1 MTVLSRAFFLLTSFA
16 LSVSSSL
23 AVPKGLSPALIQ
35 RCAPCHGPDLN
46 GVGGVFPSLMTS
58 ELVKSG
64 NREGVIKFITHGSP
78 PDSKSLVKM
87 PAKGGHLDLGDE
99 EIDDI
104 AKQVI
109 ELAKGYVEKKP
120 SKVVSDGGYFK
131 DRYGPVVSTAIET
144 APVVAWPP
152 AEDASDRLKRLYL
165 REKKLLAKVREMGG
179 NEFTNI
185 GLEDLSNLKTMD
197 LSRPSDPIKGT
208 SENSPKNERPLLAI
222 DDQPATKYLN
232 FDGAGSGLEIKVQ
245 NTIVNGITITSAN
258 DAPERDPKSFV
269 LSGSNDGKSFVEI
282 ASGSIPVSR
291 GRGKLKTMRFP
302 NGKSFANYRV
312 VFPELV
318 GDGKIPVQIAEFE
331 LLPKLEGSPI
341 DNLSKEA
348 TKLLGQI
355 DEVRQKVRYIVS
367 RAHLVPLGEDRR
379 AGMVFDSE
387 TMSYSLGWTND
398 QSLKASG
405 MPFAGAHGAAA
416 VVKESYNLFRTG
428 LLPGWAKAK
437 EMIKKD
443 PRRQPYKSFP
453 RMGAL
458 PKGWAHFKG
467 HYVHDGKA
475 IFSYSVGDGKVL
487 DMPGIIKQKGLT
499 ALTRTIHVENP
510 SASVMLLAENDDSQ
524 IEKTDQ
530 TFTVSLEGRAC
541 NFSLVHSSKGG
552 KLYIWE
558 NLLLCEVPKGNSHFK
573 VAMWAGDPA
582 YQPAVRSA
590 AGKAEDL
597 SKLTDGGSAQWGEP
611 ITVESELSDNQT
623 DAYVVDKIGV
633 PFNNPHE
640 PKMRIGAFDFFKD
653 GKTAAVCTWD
663 GDVWI
668 VSNIDEQLNKV
679 SWKRFATGL
688 HEPLGLKI
696 VNEKIYTVGD
706 NQITR
711 FHDFNGDGEADF
723 LENFNNDWENTEG
736 FHAFCFDLHTDP
748 EGNLYFAMGCPVRAG
763 GRGFERM
770 GKQHGSVIK
779 VSSDG
784 KEMSIYASGF
794 RAPNGI
800 GVGPNGE
807 VTTGDNEGSFVP
819 SAPLHWVKPGSFNG
833 VVDSYHGTR
842 KLKSSP
848 IAGYEIEY
856 KDWKKYKANEREG
869 FQHDPSEAPKPLVWM
884 SKKRGIDNSGGGQAW
899 VTSSKWGPLKDQL
912 LHLSYGQSKMYVV
925 LKEEKHGQMQGGVA
939 RIPVEL
945 SSSAMR
951 ARMNP
956 KDGQLY
962 VSGLKGW
969 QTNAKGNGGL
979 DRIRYTGKPVHL
991 PKSIQVKKGRI
1002 EISFYEA
1009 LDPNAANSLSQ
1020 FKFGAWNLKW
1030 SFNYGSPEIPVQ
1042 ELELKK
1048 VELLE
1053 DGKTIALYIPNLK
1066 PVHMAQID
1074 YDIKSAKGEEIKGRI
1089 DHTIHVVE

>member
-1 MTVLSRAFFLLTSFA
+1 MFKHLLLPSLLLTTDLTNASGKDLTPA
-16 LSVSSSL
+16 LS
-23 AVPKGLSPALIQ
+23 Q

-58 ELVKSG
+58 ALVKSG
-64 NREGVIKFITHGSP
+64 NFEGVIQFITHGSP
-78 PDSKSLVKM
+78 ADSNSLVKM

-99 EIDDI
+99 EIHDI

-109 ELAKGYVEKKP
+109 ELAKVYVEKKP
-120 SKVVSDGGYFK
+120 ADEVSSEGYFK
-131 DRYGPVVSTAIET
+131 NRFGPVVSTAIET
-144 APVVAWPP
+144 APVLAWPP
-152 AEDASDRLKRLYL
+152 AEGASDRLKRLYL
-165 REKKLLAKVREMGG
+165 REKKILARAREMGG
-179 NEFTNI
+179 NDFTNI
-185 GLEDLSNLKTMD
+185 GLEDLSNLKTID
-197 LSRPSDPIKGT
+197 LSKPSDPIKGT
-208 SENSPKNERPLLAI
+208 SENSPKNENPLLAI

-269 LSGSNDGKSFVEI
+269 LSGSNDGKNFTQI
-282 ASGSIPVSR
+282 GSGSIPVSR

-302 NGKSFANYRV
+302 NGKSFSTYRV

-318 GDGKIPVQIAEFE
+318 GDGKIPMQIAEFE

-341 DNLSKEA
+341 DALSKEA

-355 DEVRQKVRYIVS
+355 DEVRQKVRYIIS

-416 VVKESYNLFRTG
+416 VVKESYNLFRTNMRS
-428 LLPGWAKAK
+428 GWAKTK

-453 RMGAL
+453 RMGTL
-458 PKGWAHFKG
+458 PKDWAHFKG
-467 HYVHDGKA
+467 HYVHDGRA
-475 IFSYSVGDGKVL
+475 IFSYSVGEGKVL

-499 ALTRTIHVENP
+499 ALTRTVQVENP
-510 SASVMLLAENDDSQ
+510 SSSLMLLAENDDSQ
-524 IEKTDQ
+524 IKKTDQ

-541 NFSLVHSSKGG
+541 NFSLVDFSKGVR
-552 KLYIWE
+552 LFVWE
-558 NLLLCEVPKGNSHFK
+558 NLLLCEVPKGKSRLK

-590 AGKAEDL
+590 AGKAEGL
-597 SKLTDGGSAQWGEP
+597 SKLTDGGSPQWGEP
-611 ITVESELSDNQT
+611 IAVKSEISDNQT
-623 DAYVVDKIGV
+623 NAYVVDKIGV

-640 PKMRIGAFDFFKD
+640 PKMRIAAFDFFKD
-653 GKTAAVCTWD
+653 GETAAVCTWD

-668 VSNIDEQLNKV
+668 VSNIDEKLDKV
-679 SWKRFATGL
+679 TWKRFATGL

-696 VNEKIYTVGD
+696 VNEKIHTVGD

-711 FHDFNGDGEADF
+711 FHDFNGDNEADF

-748 EGNLYFAMGCPVRAG
+748 EGNFYFAIGCPVRAG

-770 GKQHGSVIK
+770 GKHHGSVIK
-779 VSSDG
+779 VSPDG
-784 KEMSIYASGF
+784 EKLSIYASGF
-794 RAPNGI
+794 RAPNGM

-819 SAPLHWVKPGSFNG
+819 TAPLHWVKPGSFNG
-833 VVDSYHGTR
+833 VVDAYHGTR

-899 VTSSKWGPLKDQL
+899 VTSDKWGPLKDQL

-925 LKEEKHGQMQGGVA
+925 LKEEKKGQVQGGVA

-951 ARMNP
+951 ARINP
-956 KDGQLY
+956 RDGQLY
-962 VSGLKGW
+962 ASGLKGW

-991 PKSIQVKKGRI
+991 PKSIQVKKDRI
-1002 EISFYEA
+1002 EIGFYEA
-1009 LDPNAANSLSQ
+1009 LEPIAANSLSQ
-1020 FKFGAWNLKW
+1020 FKFGAWNIRW
-1030 SFNYGSPEIPVQ
+1030 SFNYGSPEIPIK

-1053 DGKTIALYIPNLK
+1053 DGKTIALHVPNLK

>member
-120 SKVVSDGGYFK
+120 SKVASDGGYFK

-144 APVVAWPP
+144 APIVAWPP

-208 SENSPKNERPLLAI
+208 SGNSPKNESPLLAI

-302 NGKSFANYRV
+302 NGKSFSNYRV

-341 DNLSKEA
+341 DDLSKEA

-428 LLPGWAKAK
+428 MLPGWAKAK

-467 HYVHDGKA
+467 HYVHNDKV
-475 IFSYSVGDGKVL
+475 IFSYSVGEGKVL
-487 DMPGIIKQKGLT
+487 DMPGIVKQKGLK
-499 ALTRTIHVENP
+499 ALTRTVQVEHP
-510 SASVMLLAENDDSQ
+510 STSVILLAENDDSQ

-530 TFTVSLEGRAC
+530 TFTVSLEGRTC
-541 NFSLVHSSKGG
+541 NFSLVDFSNGV
-552 KLYIWE
+552 KLFVWE
-558 NLLLCEVPKGNSHFK
+558 NLLLCEVPKGKSRFK

-597 SKLTDGGSAQWGEP
+597 SKLTDGGSAQWGDP
-611 ITVESELSDNQT
+611 IPAESELSDNQT

-633 PFNNPHE
+633 PFNNHMNPRCE
-640 PKMRIGAFDFFKD
+640 SVLLIFLRTERLRRYVPGTGMYGLFPILMK
-653 GKTAAVCTWD
+653 
-663 GDVWI
+663 
-668 VSNIDEQLNKV
+668 N
-679 SWKRFATGL
+679 WKR
-688 HEPLGLKI
+688 
-696 VNEKIYTVGD
+696 
-706 NQITR
+706 
-711 FHDFNGDGEADF
+711 
-723 LENFNNDWENTEG
+723 
-736 FHAFCFDLHTDP
+736 
-748 EGNLYFAMGCPVRAG
+748 
-763 GRGFERM
+763 
-770 GKQHGSVIK
+770 
-779 VSSDG
+779 
-784 KEMSIYASGF
+784 
-794 RAPNGI
+794 
-800 GVGPNGE
+800 
-807 VTTGDNEGSFVP
+807 
-819 SAPLHWVKPGSFNG
+819 
-833 VVDSYHGTR
+833 
-842 KLKSSP
+842 
-848 IAGYEIEY
+848 
-856 KDWKKYKANEREG
+856 
-869 FQHDPSEAPKPLVWM
+869 
-884 SKKRGIDNSGGGQAW
+884 
-899 VTSSKWGPLKDQL
+899 
-912 LHLSYGQSKMYVV
+912 
-925 LKEEKHGQMQGGVA
+925 
-939 RIPVEL
+939 
-945 SSSAMR
+945 
-951 ARMNP
+951 
-956 KDGQLY
+956 
-962 VSGLKGW
+962 
-969 QTNAKGNGGL
+969 
-979 DRIRYTGKPVHL
+979 
-991 PKSIQVKKGRI
+991 
-1002 EISFYEA
+1002 
-1009 LDPNAANSLSQ
+1009 
-1020 FKFGAWNLKW
+1020 
-1030 SFNYGSPEIPVQ
+1030 
-1042 ELELKK
+1042 
-1048 VELLE
+1048 
-1053 DGKTIALYIPNLK
+1053 
-1066 PVHMAQID
+1066 
-1074 YDIKSAKGEEIKGRI
+1074 
-1089 DHTIHVVE
+1089 

>member
-1 MTVLSRAFFLLTSFA
+1 MTVLSRAFFLLTLFA
-16 LSVSSSL
+16 LSVGFSL
-23 AVPKGLSPALIQ
+23 AVPKGLTPVLTQ

-64 NREGVIKFITHGSP
+64 NMQGVIKFITHGSP
-78 PDSKSLVKM
+78 ADSKSLVKM

-99 EIDDI
+99 EIHDI

-120 SKVVSDGGYFK
+120 SNEVSSEGYFK
-131 DRYGPVVSTAIET
+131 NRFGPVVSTAIET

-165 REKKLLAKVREMGG
+165 REKKLLAKAREMGG

-208 SENSPKNERPLLAI
+208 SGNSPQKERPLLAI

-302 NGKSFANYRV
+302 NGKSFSTYRV

-341 DNLSKEA
+341 DDLSKEA

-355 DEVRQKVRYIVS
+355 DEVRQKVRYIIS

-387 TMSYSLGWTND
+387 TMSYSLGWTNN

-428 LLPGWAKAK
+428 MLPGWAKAK

-453 RMGAL
+453 RMGTL
-458 PKGWAHFKG
+458 PKDWAHFKG
-467 HYVHDGKA
+467 HYVHDDKA
-475 IFSYSVGDGKVL
+475 IFSYSVGEGKVL
-487 DMPGIIKQKGLT
+487 DMPGIVKQKGLK
-499 ALTRTIHVENP
+499 ALTRTVQVEHP
-510 SASVMLLAENDDSQ
+510 STSVMLLAENDDSQ

-530 TFTVSLEGRAC
+530 TFTVSLEGRTC
-541 NFSLVHSSKGG
+541 NFSLVDFSNGV
-552 KLYIWE
+552 KLFVWE
-558 NLLLCEVPKGNSHFK
+558 NLLLCEVPKGKSRFK

-582 YQPAVRSA
+582 YQPAVQSA
-590 AGKAEDL
+590 SGKAEDL
-597 SKLTDGGSAQWGEP
+597 SKLTQGGSAQWGDP
-611 ITVESELSDNQT
+611 IPAESELSDNQT

-668 VSNIDEQLNKV
+668 VSHIDEKLEKV
-679 SWKRFATGL
+679 TWKRFATGL

-723 LENFNNDWENTEG
+723 LENFNNDWDNTEG

-748 EGNLYFAMGCPVRAG
+748 EGNFYFAMGCPVRAG

-784 KEMSIYASGF
+784 KDMSIYASGF

-833 VVDSYHGTR
+833 VVDSYHGKR

-856 KDWKKYKANEREG
+856 KDWKKYKADAREG
-869 FQHDPSEAPKPLVWM
+869 FQHDPNEAPKPLVWM

-925 LKEEKHGQMQGGVA
+925 LKEEKDGQMQGGVA

-991 PKSIQVKKGRI
+991 PKSIKVKKDVV
-1002 EISFYEA
+1002 EIGFYEA
-1009 LDPNAANSLSQ
+1009 LDPEAANSVSQ

-1030 SFNYGSPEIPVQ
+1030 SFNYGSPEIPVK

-1048 VELLE
+1048 VELL
-1053 DGKTIALYIPNLK
+1053 GSL
-1066 PVHMAQID
+1066 
-1074 YDIKSAKGEEIKGRI
+1074 G
-1089 DHTIHVVE
+1089 IHN

>member
-120 SKVVSDGGYFK
+120 SKVASDGGYFK

-144 APVVAWPP
+144 APIVAWPP

-208 SENSPKNERPLLAI
+208 SGNSPKNESPLLAI

-341 DNLSKEA
+341 DDLSKEA

-428 LLPGWAKAK
+428 MLPGWAKAK

-467 HYVHDGKA
+467 HYVHNDKV
-475 IFSYSVGDGKVL
+475 IFSYSVGEGKVL
-487 DMPGIIKQKGLT
+487 DMPGIVKQKGLK
-499 ALTRTIHVENP
+499 ALTRTVQVEHP
-510 SASVMLLAENDDSQ
+510 STSVILLAENDDSQ

-530 TFTVSLEGRAC
+530 TFTVSLEGRTC
-541 NFSLVHSSKGG
+541 NFSLVDFSNGV
-552 KLYIWE
+552 KLFVWE
-558 NLLLCEVPKGNSHFK
+558 NLLLCEVPKGKSRFK

-597 SKLTDGGSAQWGEP
+597 SKLTDGGSAQWGDP
-611 ITVESELSDNQT
+611 IPAESELSDNQT

-633 PFNNPHE
+633 PFNNPLE

-668 VSNIDEQLNKV
+668 VSHIDEKLEKV
-679 SWKRFATGL
+679 TWKRFATGL

-748 EGNLYFAMGCPVRAG
+748 EGNFYFAMGCPVRAG

-779 VSSDG
+779 VSPDG
-784 KEMSIYASGF
+784 KDMSIYASGF

-819 SAPLHWVKPGSFNG
+819 
-833 VVDSYHGTR
+833 TR
-842 KLKSSP
+842 SP
-848 IAGYEIEY
+848 ALG
-856 KDWKKYKANEREG
+856 KAWK
-869 FQHDPSEAPKPLVWM
+869 F
-884 SKKRGIDNSGGGQAW
+884 
-899 VTSSKWGPLKDQL
+899 
-912 LHLSYGQSKMYVV
+912 
-925 LKEEKHGQMQGGVA
+925 
-939 RIPVEL
+939 
-945 SSSAMR
+945 
-951 ARMNP
+951 
-956 KDGQLY
+956 
-962 VSGLKGW
+962 
-969 QTNAKGNGGL
+969 
-979 DRIRYTGKPVHL
+979 
-991 PKSIQVKKGRI
+991 
-1002 EISFYEA
+1002 
-1009 LDPNAANSLSQ
+1009 
-1020 FKFGAWNLKW
+1020 
-1030 SFNYGSPEIPVQ
+1030 
-1042 ELELKK
+1042 
-1048 VELLE
+1048 
-1053 DGKTIALYIPNLK
+1053 
-1066 PVHMAQID
+1066 
-1074 YDIKSAKGEEIKGRI
+1074 
-1089 DHTIHVVE
+1089 

>member
-120 SKVVSDGGYFK
+120 SKVASDGGYFK

-144 APVVAWPP
+144 APIVAWPP

-165 REKKLLAKVREMGG
+165 REKKLLAKAREMGG

-208 SENSPKNERPLLAI
+208 SGNSPKNESPLLAI

-341 DNLSKEA
+341 DDLSKEA

-428 LLPGWAKAK
+428 MLPGWAKAK

-443 PRRQPYKSFP
+443 RRRQPYKSFP

-487 DMPGIIKQKGLT
+487 DMPGIVKQKGLK
-499 ALTRTIHVENP
+499 ALTRTVQVEHP
-510 SASVMLLAENDDSQ
+510 STSVMLLAENDDSQ

-530 TFTVSLEGRAC
+530 TFTVSLEGRTC
-541 NFSLVHSSKGG
+541 NFSLVDFSNGV
-552 KLYIWE
+552 KLFVWE
-558 NLLLCEVPKGNSHFK
+558 NLLLCEVPKGKSRFK

-597 SKLTDGGSAQWGEP
+597 SKLTDGGSAQWGDP
-611 ITVESELSDNQT
+611 IPVESELSDNQT

-668 VSNIDEQLNKV
+668 VSHIDEKLEKV
-679 SWKRFATGL
+679 TWKRFATGL

-748 EGNLYFAMGCPVRAG
+748 DGNFYFAMGCPVRAG